1 MGSVTEA
8 IVDSCVCVGAACCV
22 QAKGVAVS
30 GSYAYVVGYN
40 SHSLAIVDVSNKAAP
55 SLAGSLI
62 DSTVMNGVRRCT
74 HATQRPLFRSP
85 PAHTA
90 RDLALMVGAYG
101 VTARGHAAAAWWARL
116 RLAAASPPHAVS
128 APVCAA
134 MAHFVRGRCG

>member
-62 DSTVMNGVRRCT
+62 DSTVMNAVRRCPHT
-74 HATQRPLFRSP
+74 TQRPL
-85 PAHTA
+85 
-90 RDLALMVGAYG
+90 
-101 VTARGHAAAAWWARL
+101 
-116 RLAAASPPHAVS
+116 
-128 APVCAA
+128 
-134 MAHFVRGRCG
+134 